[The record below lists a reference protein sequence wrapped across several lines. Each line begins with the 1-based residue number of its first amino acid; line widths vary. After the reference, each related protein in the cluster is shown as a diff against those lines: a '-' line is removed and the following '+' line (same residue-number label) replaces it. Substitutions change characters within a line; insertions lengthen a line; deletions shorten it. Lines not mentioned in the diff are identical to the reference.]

1 MTNTSSSPDNVGVRR
16 NYLLRNTSDTNLIQ
30 ALLVLDAD
38 VDSLDPAEKL
48 ARAWMID
55 ELESRYPVASQAVQ
69 DAFDNAGDE
78 NVDYVGVLVGS
89 IRGQVKGNG

>member
-1 MTNTSSSPDNVGVRR
+1 MTNTSSSSENIGTRR
-16 NYLLRNTSDTNLIQ
+16 NHILRNTSDINLIQ
-30 ALLVLDAD
+30 ALLVLDTD
-38 VDSLDPAEKL
+38 VDSLDSSEKL

-89 IRGQVKGNG
+89 IREQVKGNG